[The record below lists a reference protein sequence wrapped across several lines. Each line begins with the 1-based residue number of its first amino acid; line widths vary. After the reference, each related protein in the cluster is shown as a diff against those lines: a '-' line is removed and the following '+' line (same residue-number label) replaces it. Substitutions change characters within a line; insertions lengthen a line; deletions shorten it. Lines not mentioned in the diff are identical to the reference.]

1 MKKPPFSASGL
12 AVLVFFGALGAASGD
27 LGIRREGEV
36 LHVEVDGAPFADLR
50 HEGFRRPILY
60 PIIGP
65 HGVEMTRNYPM
76 KEGVAGEAADHPHH
90 QSLWYAHG
98 DVNGV
103 DFWSNRGKIVQIEVE
118 EASANGNEAL
128 IVTRNR
134 WETLDGKEVC
144 RDKRRL
150 RFSVLEEGARAIDF
164 SITLEASNG
173 DATFGDTKEGTLAIR
188 THPALRL
195 KGEVATGRAVNS
207 ERQRDGELW
216 GKAAKWV
223 DYWGEVGGKTV
234 GVAILDHP
242 SNPRHP
248 TTWHARDYGLV
259 AVNPFGWN
267 DFFEGKK
274 GRGDL
279 TIKGGSSLTFRYLFV
294 FHEGDAETAKIREI
308 YAKFSDS

>member
-1 MKKPPFSASGL
+1 MKKAMVSSL
-12 AVLVFFGALGAASGD
+12 AVMLVA
-27 LGIRREGEV
+27 GIAENVRAELELRREGEV
-36 LHVEVDGAPFADLR
+36 LRVEIDGAPFAEYR
-50 HEGFRRPILY
+50 HEGLHRPILY

-103 DFWSNRGKIVQIEVE
+103 DFWANRGKIVQTEVE
-118 EASANGNEAL
+118 EASAKGNEAVV
-128 IVTRNR
+128 VTRNR
-134 WETLDGKEVC
+134 WETLEGKEVC

-150 RFSVLEEGARAIDF
+150 VFSVLEGGSRAIDF
-164 SITLEASNG
+164 AITLEASNG

-207 ERQRDGELW
+207 EGQRDGELW

-234 GVAILDHP
+234 GVAIMDHP
-242 SNPRHP
+242 SNPRYP

-267 DFFEGKK
+267 DFFKGQK

-279 TIKGGSSLTFRYLFV
+279 TIKGGESLTFRYRFV
-294 FHEGDAETAKIREI
+294 FHEGDAETAKIGEI
-308 YAKFSDS
+308 YAKFSES